1 MAAIMM
7 TAKTTKS
14 PVARIAVTKKPATVQ
29 PTTEGAVKYA
39 PSRISRLVMKVD
51 ADPNKIKPIL
61 LSNVIPKRKRGS
73 ESF

>member
-1 MAAIMM
+1 MAAIMTPAK
-7 TAKTTKS
+7 TAKR
-14 PVARIAVTKKPATVQ
+14 PVARIAVTKKLAAVQ

-61 LSNVIPKRKRGS
+61 LSNVIPKRKRGK
-73 ESF
+73 

>member
-1 MAAIMM
+1 MMAAR
-7 TAKTTKS
+7 TAKS

-61 LSNVIPKRKRGS
+61 LSTCYP
-73 ESF
+73 